1 VQKGF
6 TLIEVLVA
14 ILVLAIGVLGTAGA
28 QLAALQTRHDTGLM
42 SSAVHLAASLADRM
56 RANPPQLAAYL
67 QLDYDALLAGPP
79 SPPGVLCFGGAGCDG
94 GQMAAFDAYEISE
107 AVHAGFPGGRVKVCR
122 DAAQGGPLSWDC
134 SGGGNAPVV
143 VKLGWRSRTG
153 QPGDATFLPTLAIVA
168 RGAPP

>member
-42 SSAVHLAASLADRM
+42 SLGVHLAGSLADRM

-67 QLDYDALLAGPP
+67 QLDYDALLDGPP
-79 SPPGVLCFGGAGCDG
+79 SAPGALCFALAQCDG
-94 GQMAAFDAYEISE
+94 GQMAAFDTYELSE
-107 AVHAGFPGGRVKVCR
+107 AVHAGFPGGRIKVCR
-122 DAAQGGPLSWDC
+122 DAAQGSTLSWNC
-134 SGGGNAPVV
+134 SGGNAPVV
-143 VKLGWRSRTG
+143 VKLGWRPKG
-153 QPGDATFLPTLAIVA
+153 DQPDDAAFLPSMAIVA
-168 RGAPP
+168 SGAPP